1 MNDIKTEQLNELK
14 IRLDENIKH
23 YIEEFQCR
31 ENIKYAYYNI
41 FDSLSIEEQ
50 IEFLLYCID
59 NNNIESSWDF
69 YFLEEKT
76 LNLDENGKIESVI
89 KLYNFNKSKKSDD
102 IIYIISKVLRNLFVK
117 QKMSL
122 EKAVDLFIVSFK
134 KKNEQLDI
142 DNITTIFD
150 FFKDK
155 KSEFTL
161 EVYEKIKYLLDDS
174 VAVESFGHF
183 FKEILEFPI
192 HFNELF
198 KVTKKIFLACED
210 VLACEDELSL
220 HLYVLSLINKRD
232 TDIDMIF
239 DFVLNQYKFIYNYS
253 RFGEIFKYF
262 TIEQQNRIIDNLIW
276 YLYELSD
283 KNSRICNNAFNN
295 SQLLKQFISEFNI
308 KISKESSLIIKLIET
323 ENRINAIEHAMDNAR
338 VYF

>member
-1 MNDIKTEQLNELK
+1 MNELNKLK
-14 IRLDENIKH
+14 IRLNEEIK
-23 YIEEFQCR
+23 YQLEEFTDR
-31 ENIKYAYYNI
+31 KYIKYAYYDI
-41 FDSLSIEEQ
+41 FKSLSIEER

-69 YFLEEKT
+69 YFLEENI
-76 LNLDENGKIESVI
+76 LDLDENGKIESVI
-89 KLYNFNKSKKSDD
+89 KLYNFNKSKKSDE
-102 IIYIISKVLRNLFVK
+102 IISIISKVLRNLFVK

-142 DNITTIFD
+142 DNVTTIFD

-161 EVYEKIKYLLDDS
+161 EVYEKIKYLLDDG
-174 VAVESFGHF
+174 VAIESFCHF

-192 HFNELF
+192 NFNELF
-198 KVTKKIFLACED
+198 KVTKKIFLACKNEIN
-210 VLACEDELSL
+210 L

-232 TDIDMIF
+232 TDINMIF
-239 DFVLNQYKFIYNYS
+239 DLVLNQYNYIYDHIKF
-253 RFGEIFKYF
+253 GQIFKYF

-276 YLYELSD
+276 YLYELSN
-283 KNSRICNNAFNN
+283 KNSKICDNAFNN
-295 SQLLKQFISEFNI
+295 CQLLKQFISEFNI

-323 ENRINAIEHAMDNAR
+323 ENRVNAIEHAMSNAR
-338 VYF
+338 VYFKR